1 MAVEL
6 IKHAIVSV
14 HDTKSEPMLTAMETD
29 TDQARSNNTNNT
41 NDPTQPTQ
49 TQLNLPAIINKL
61 KKDIATITQATQ
73 AFATQQLPPKLQ
85 NNTTSSSAK

>member
-6 IKHAIVSV
+6 IKHVIVSV

-29 TDQARSNNTNNT
+29 TDPASSDNTNNK

-49 TQLNLPAIINKL
+49 TQLDLPTIINY
-61 KKDIATITQATQ
+61 DSD
-73 AFATQQLPPKLQ
+73 QLTDYPPSNKSCHDF
-85 NNTTSSSAK
+85 N